1 MNKRDKKQIKQ
12 KLKQLDENTR
22 FTKDELS
29 LISNTFYERKDL
41 LVAIRKFF
49 LQIGLSEAE
58 EIIVKGITPQTIDV
72 IHKQLLPEMDG
83 DSPFYQNRDMWTS
96 IKTEDKLSED
106 VYLDMKA
113 QDIAIQYLEEQFER
127 LKGNFDISRIHL
139 KDLVFNKKKNE
150 EEAFVELKA
159 RNILLLHIDAY
170 LDELRVLAIN
180 NAKIDD
186 DEKINRLD
194 SNK

>member
-1 MNKRDKKQIKQ
+1 MNKRDKKSIKQ
-12 KLKQLDENTR
+12 KLKQLNENKR